1 MSMDRE
7 LNKQSVLYTHSGI
20 LFSLKEWNYDTSYNK
35 EEP

>member
-20 LFSLKEWNYDTSYNK
+20 LFSFKGWNSDISYNK